1 MKTEVRKINKT
12 TAEKML
18 KKNYSNRKLTRSNVL
33 FLSKQMKEGK
43 WLFDGQPIRF
53 DEFGRLLD
61 GQHRLNAVIDSD
73 TTQEFLIVSGVP
85 SEAFVVMDT
94 GKNRSGGD
102 ALSILGISYA
112 NYISATARL
121 VIKHKKGNHHKS
133 GGGASKIS
141 NTDIVNWYNE
151 NKGIEEIAKRSHD
164 LNKAFSKI
172 LSMSYIMYLI
182 YVFSE
187 KNVIEADIFIDE
199 LCYGTNLDR
208 KSPSNVLRRVL
219 ISDKMSKSSMS
230 ANHKNAIIFKAWN
243 AFRMKKSI
251 SILRYNKE
259 SEKFPILK

>member
-1 MKTEVRKINKT
+1 MKTEVRKVNKA
-12 TAEKML
+12 TAEMML
-18 KKNYSNRKLTRSNVL
+18 KKNYSNRKLTMSNVR
-33 FLSKQMKEGK
+33 FLSRQMKEGK

-61 GQHRLNAVIDSD
+61 GQHRLNAIIHSD
-73 TTQEFLIVSGVP
+73 TEQEFLIVSGIP
-85 SEAFVVMDT
+85 SDSFKVMDT

-102 ALSILGISYA
+102 ALSILGVEYA
-112 NYISATARL
+112 NYVSATARL
-121 VIKHKKGNHHKS
+121 VIKHKKGS
-133 GGGASKIS
+133 YSVTGSESKIS
-141 NTDIVNWYNE
+141 NTDVVEWYE
-151 NKGIEEIAKRSHD
+151 NNKEVVEVAKKSYD
-164 LNKAFSKI
+164 LYKAFSKV

-187 KNVIEADIFIDE
+187 KNVIEAELFIDE
-199 LCYGTNLDR
+199 LCYGTNIDR

-259 SEKFPILK
+259 TENFPILK

>member
-18 KKNYSNRKLTRSNVL
+18 KKNYSNRKLTMSNVL

-61 GQHRLNAVIDSD
+61 GQHRLNAVIHSD
-73 TTQEFLIVSGVP
+73 TAQEFLIVSGI
-85 SEAFVVMDT
+85 SSDSFKVMDT

-102 ALSILGISYA
+102 ALSIMGISYA

-121 VIKHKKGNHHKS
+121 VIKHEKGSHHKS
-133 GGGASKIS
+133 GAGSKIS
-141 NTDIVNWYNE
+141 NTDIVNWYND
-151 NKGIEEIAKRSHD
+151 NKGIEEIARRSHD

-187 KNVIEADIFIDE
+187 KNVIEAEMFIDE
-199 LCYGTNLDR
+199 LCYGTNIDR

-219 ISDKMSKSSMS
+219 ISDKMSKSSIS
-230 ANHKNAIIFKAWN
+230 ANNKNAIIFKAWN
-243 AFRMKKSI
+243 AFRMKKKI

-259 SEKFPILK
+259 TEKFPILK